1 MGIYDILFLIKKFKE
16 QKDKKVSMDSNKKIL
31 EKLNEY

>member
-1 MGIYDILFLIKKFKE
+1 LVYFLRKFKE

-31 EKLNEY
+31 EELNEY